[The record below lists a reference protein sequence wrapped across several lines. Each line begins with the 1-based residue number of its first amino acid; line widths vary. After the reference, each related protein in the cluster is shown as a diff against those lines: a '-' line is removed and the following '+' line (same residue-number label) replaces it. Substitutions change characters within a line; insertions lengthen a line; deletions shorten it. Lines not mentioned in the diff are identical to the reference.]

1 MMDVVAADR
10 PEQVNARVRLLAL
23 ARTLSVGA
31 VAGAICGLLVGG
43 VLGRLAMRLLA
54 VTSGESA
61 QGGVTDDQA
70 IVGEITLLGTVLY
83 RAGCARR
90 PHLPLGAAS
99 AAGFFPWARPR
110 LWTVRRRHRRRVA
123 RP

>member
-1 MMDVVAADR
+1 MTDVVAAANLE
-10 PEQVNARVRLLAL
+10 PVKARVTLLAL

-70 IVGEITLLGTVLY
+70 IVG
-83 RAGCARR
+83 RSPC
-90 PHLPLGAAS
+90 
-99 AAGFFPWARPR
+99 
-110 LWTVRRRHRRRVA
+110 VA
-123 RP
+123 LSTWR